1 MPQFENAPI
10 QRHESLAP
18 FSRDH
23 YGGLVQARRLIK
35 AAGDDDVARR
45 KVLCEFV
52 DAWDREIA
60 GHFRDEQRLLLDV
73 MSEDDRERLLRE
85 HRQLTDFA
93 ARARELRR
101 QTDPDAE
108 TLKQI
113 GEALE
118 RHIRWEERELFARL
132 QDQLDSEQLAAIGHR
147 TAEIEA
153 SRPRNACRDGGEGQ
167 SST

>member
-1 MPQFENAPI
+1 MPQFEHAPI

-23 YGGLVQARRLIK
+23 YGGLVQARHLIK
-35 AAGDDDVARR
+35 AAGDDEVTRR
-45 KVLCEFV
+45 KVLSEFV

-60 GHFRDEQRLLLDV
+60 EHVRDEQRLLLDV
-73 MSEDDRERLLRE
+73 MSAEDRDRLLRE
-85 HRQLTDFA
+85 HRQLTNLA

-108 TLKQI
+108 TLKRI

-118 RHIRWEERELFARL
+118 RHIRWEDRELFGRL
-132 QDQLDSEQLAAIGHR
+132 QDQLDDEQLAVIGHH

-153 SRPRNACRDGGEGQ
+153 SRPRNACRDSGENRT
-167 SST
+167 SP